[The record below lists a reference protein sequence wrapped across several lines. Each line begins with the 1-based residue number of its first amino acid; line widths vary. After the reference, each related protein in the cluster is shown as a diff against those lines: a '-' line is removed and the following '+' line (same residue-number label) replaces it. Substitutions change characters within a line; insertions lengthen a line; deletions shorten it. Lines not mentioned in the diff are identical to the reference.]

1 VCVLTG
7 GSVVLQNRDGLSNG
21 PAADAHGRFGRLM
34 ARSFR
39 VRQTAGDLD
48 ARAILESLDSAV
60 IARRLDGVV
69 DSWNSGAERL
79 YGYAAEEIVGQPYDL
94 IVPTTHQ
101 RQEHQTADALL
112 AARVS
117 DDYIAQR
124 LCKDE
129 AAVSMRVRISPITDA
144 AGAIVGVCTVEDRLS
159 AERARSTVGV
169 DSYLRG
175 AFDDAPVGIALVGVE
190 GVHEGRLL
198 LVNTA
203 FCELTGYSR
212 QELGRIQVGALVH
225 PADLPGDVAAVAKL
239 MRGELARVQLEQR
252 LLHAERHAVW
262 TTLSASL
269 VRNRVGEPLY
279 CIRQLQDIEERKRYE
294 GELGYLVEHDPLTG
308 LLNRRG
314 FVRELEHQ
322 MAYARRYGKGG
333 AVLFLDVDDFK
344 YINDTLGHSAGDEVI
359 TDLARVVDKRLR
371 ETDIFA
377 RLGGDEFAVLLPD
390 AAIEEARSV
399 AESLLEAVRTGCSPS
414 LGEDR
419 RASVSIGIT
428 SFHEPSRDLTPDD
441 ILIDADVAMYS
452 AKESGKDR
460 VALASVATRERMR
473 SRVTWA
479 ERVRRA
485 VKEGLFEL
493 YCQPIVD
500 LTTNTVT
507 QWELLLRL
515 PGDGDE
521 LILPAQFLYTAER
534 SGLILEIDRW
544 VLGQATRLIAEQQA
558 AGRELR
564 LEVNLSG
571 RSVGDTELLELI
583 EQEIQRTA
591 IDPASLVLEVTE
603 TAAIANM
610 DRAYGFASRLRA
622 IGCGFALDDFGAGFG
637 SFYYLKHLPFDYVK
651 IDGEFI
657 RNLPASS
664 TDQLILD
671 SIVQMSKGLG
681 KRTIAEFVG
690 DDDTVQV
697 LKQHGV
703 DYAQGYHVGKPRPVA
718 TALQT

>member
-1 VCVLTG
+1 M
-7 GSVVLQNRDGLSNG
+7 LQSRDGSSDG
-21 PAADAHGRFGRLM
+21 SAARGRLGRM
-34 ARSFR
+34 MGRSSR
-39 VRQTAGDLD
+39 VRETTDDID
-48 ARAILESLDSAV
+48 ARAVLESLDSAV
-60 IARRLDGVV
+60 ITRRLNGVV
-69 DSWNSGAERL
+69 DSWNAGAERL
-79 YGYAAEEIVGQPYDL
+79 YGYAAEEIVGKPYDL
-94 IVPTTHQ
+94 IVPAV
-101 RQEHQTADALL
+101 RQPREGQTVKALV
-112 AARVS
+112 AAMVS
-117 DDYIAQR
+117 DDYITQR
-124 LCKDE
+124 LCKDDG
-129 AAVSMRVRISPITDA
+129 AASIRVRTSPITNP

-159 AERARSTVGV
+159 AEQARSTLDV
-169 DSYLRG
+169 DAYLRG
-175 AFDDAPVGIALVGVE
+175 AFDDAPIGIALVAIDPARD
-190 GVHEGRLL
+190 GRFLQ
-198 LVNTA
+198 VNRA
-203 FCELTGYSR
+203 LCELTGYSLE
-212 QELGRIQVGALVH
+212 ELRRTDVSALVH
-225 PADLPGDVAAVAKL
+225 PHDLPSDVAAMTKL
-239 MRGELARVQLEQR
+239 KEGQSDLFQLEQR
-252 LLHAERHAVW
+252 LLHLDRHAIW

-269 VRNRVGEPLY
+269 IRGTAGNPLY
-279 CIRQLQDIEERKRYE
+279 CIRQLQNIEERKRYE
-294 GELGYLVEHDPLTG
+294 GELSYLVEHDPLTG

-359 TDLARVVDKRLR
+359 SDLARVVDRRLR

-390 AAIEEARSV
+390 AAVGEARTL
-399 AESLLEAVRTGCSPS
+399 AEGLLEAVREGCSVS

-419 RASVSIGIT
+419 RTSTSIGIT
-428 SFHEPSRDLTPDD
+428 TFHEPGKDLTPDD
-441 ILIDADVAMYS
+441 ILIDADVAMYA
-452 AKESGKDR
+452 AKEAGKNR
-460 VALASVATRERMR
+460 MAVASSATRERMR

-485 VKEGLFEL
+485 VKDGTFEL

-500 LTTNTVT
+500 LATDSIT

-515 PGDGDE
+515 PGDGEE

-534 SGLILEIDRW
+534 SGMILDIDRW
-544 VLGQATRLIAEQQA
+544 VLSQAMRLIAGQRD
-558 AGRELR
+558 AGHDLR

-571 RSVGDTELLELI
+571 RSVGDTELLDLI
-583 EQEIQRTA
+583 ERELEASA
-591 IDPASLVLEVTE
+591 IDPASLILEVTE

-610 DRAYGFASRLRA
+610 DHACSFATRLQS

-671 SIVQMSKGLG
+671 SIVQMSRGMG

-690 DDDTVQV
+690 DGDTIEV
-697 LKQHGV
+697 LKAHGV
-703 DYAQGYHVGKPRPVA
+703 DYAQGYHLGKPRPVSV
-718 TALQT
+718 TMR